1 MDPALGSA
9 VMRLTDLRDAK
20 VRTLDGKTLGR
31 VHEVHA
37 DGGQIVAIGCGAGG
51 FIERLTG
58 KNHGR
63 RIPWECVRKVSHK
76 EVIVTPDPPQRGSR
90 RPAPRSPQG
99 TRRSSGKRSKR

>member
-63 RIPWECVRKVSHK
+63 RIPWEFVRRVAPG
-76 EVIVTPDPPQRGSR
+76 EVVVTPDPPQRKSGASR
-90 RPAPRSPQG
+90 SRQG
-99 TRRSSGKRSKR
+99 TPQPTEPRSKR